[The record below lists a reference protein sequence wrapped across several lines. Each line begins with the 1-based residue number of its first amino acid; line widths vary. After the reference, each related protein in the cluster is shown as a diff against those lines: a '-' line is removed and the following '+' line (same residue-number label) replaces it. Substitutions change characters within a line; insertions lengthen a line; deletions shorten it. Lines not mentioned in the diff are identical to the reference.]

1 MLYCILFSIFACIF
15 ISVMFPNQYT
25 NLCINCKCA
34 YYICIKYIIDPLLC
48 NGDYNGDYNGELI
61 KPFSNTLIVI
71 GYNCI
76 YLYSCLQIK
85 CYKISTIALPY
96 ITRLT
101 AALRR
106 RYDWNNDDKLSII
119 HFYHNNVINAEAL
132 IEINNN
138 IDAFNVMPPLTY
150 DYIICMDRTH
160 VSPINIVCYNQVP
173 NNLLY
178 ELSNVRFLSIKMVCN
193 DKLYNIILNTDNYNY
208 YIINNIIDEQ
218 FFKYYLTHVL
228 KETISFENFKYCLE
242 ILDNDINIHSLNE
255 THKIIIKKDTYEIN
269 SPHSHNTVK

>member
-1 MLYCILFSIFACIF
+1 MLHYILFSIFAGIF

-25 NLCINCKCA
+25 N
-34 YYICIKYIIDPLLC
+34 ICIKYIIDPLLC
-48 NGDYNGDYNGELI
+48 DCDSGPSYDGELI
-61 KPFSNTLIVI
+61 KPFSNTLMVF

-76 YLYSCLQIK
+76 YLYSCIQIQ
-85 CYKISTIALPY
+85 CYKISTIVLPY
-96 ITRLT
+96 ITQLT
-101 AALRR
+101 AALQR
-106 RYDWNNDDKLSII
+106 RYNWNNNDKLSII
-119 HFYHNNVINAEAL
+119 HFYHNNVINSEAL

-138 IDAFNVMPPLTY
+138 IDGFNVMPPMTY
-150 DYIICMDRTH
+150 DYIICMDRTNVSRTN
-160 VSPINIVCYNQVP
+160 VSPINIICYNQIP

-193 DKLYNIILNTDNYNY
+193 DKLYNIVLNAYNYNY

-218 FFKYYLTHVL
+218 FIKYYLTHVL

-269 SPHSHNTVK
+269 TTP

>member
-1 MLYCILFSIFACIF
+1 MLYYILFSIFALIF
-15 ISVMFPNQYT
+15 ITAMWPKQ
-25 NLCINCKCA
+25 
-34 YYICIKYIIDPLLC
+34 CIKYILEPLLMDC
-48 NGDYNGDYNGELI
+48 DSSHSCCDGQPI
-61 KPFSNTLIVI
+61 KPFSNTLIVL

-76 YLYSCLQIK
+76 YVYSYLQIK
-85 CYKISTIALPY
+85 CYKISIIVMPY
-96 ITRLT
+96 ITRLIT
-101 AALRR
+101 ILIHYNCRLNQSI
-106 RYDWNNDDKLSII
+106 DNKLSII
-119 HFYHNNVINAEAL
+119 HFYHNNVINSEAL

-138 IDAFNVMPPLTY
+138 IDGFNVMPPMTY
-150 DYIICMDRTH
+150 DYIICMDRTNVSRTN
-160 VSPINIVCYNQVP
+160 VSPINIICYNQIP

-193 DKLYNIILNTDNYNY
+193 DKLYNIVLNAYNYNY

-218 FFKYYLTHVL
+218 FIKYYLTHVL

-269 SPHSHNTVK
+269 TTP